1 MNTDSNPSAPA
12 ARHWYRGG
20 LVAASG
26 TREPQPLDL
35 LVEDGVIVAAEA
47 DLVAAGAV
55 PAGSAAGD
63 PAGIE
68 VIDCAGCIL
77 LPGLFDVHVHAR
89 EPGRE
94 DKETIATAGEA
105 AINGG
110 VTGMVLMPNTTPA
123 IDNGGLVQAV
133 MDIARSRCRIPVW
146 TSGCI
151 TKERAG
157 RELAGIA
164 GMKAQGVVFL
174 TDDGSPVE
182 NPRVLRRAMEYAR
195 DFGLF
200 TASHCET
207 MELSGAGAMNEGPT
221 SFRLGVPGV
230 PAISEEICLD
240 RDIRLAQYT
249 GTHVHIQHVTT
260 ARGMNTIRRFKE
272 DGVSVSCE
280 VAPHHLM
287 FCDEDVGD
295 FDTHYKMNPPLRTRE
310 DNEALLQGLIDGV
323 FDVIATDHAPHTRY
337 EKALDFVSAPFGIT
351 GLDTALVSLF
361 DRFIRHGHLGWD
373 VLVTRYA
380 DEPRRLLGFEPVRLA
395 AGERAELVV
404 FDPRRTT
411 RFSEDF
417 MRSKSINTPFLNHE
431 LQGRVTRVVFGR
443 ELLLDRMDAGLDH
456 GGDGGGRP

>member
-1 MNTDSNPSAPA
+1 MTSTDSASSPA
-12 ARHWYRGG
+12 APVRQWYRGG
-20 LVAASG
+20 TIASSDSP
-26 TREPQPLDL
+26 EPTPADV
-35 LVEDGVIVAAEA
+35 LVEGGQIVAVAA
-47 DLVAAGAV
+47 DLVSTGAISKEQAKN
-55 PAGSAAGD
+55 PGD
-63 PAGIE
+63 ALQ
-68 VIDCAGCIL
+68 VIDCHGCVL

-94 DKETIATAGEA
+94 DKETIASTGEA

-110 VTGMVLMPNTTPA
+110 VSGIVLMPNTTPA
-123 IDNGGLVQAV
+123 IDTGGMVQV
-133 MDIARSRCRIPVW
+133 VLDIARSQCRIPVW

-151 TKERAG
+151 TKDRAG

-164 GMKAQGVVFL
+164 GMKARGAVFL

-207 MELSGAGAMNEGPT
+207 MELSGDGAMNEGPG
-221 SFRLGVPGV
+221 SFRLGIPGI

-240 RDIRLAQYT
+240 RDIRMAQYT

-287 FCDEDVGD
+287 FSDEDVGD

-337 EKALDFVSAPFGIT
+337 EKALDFASAPFGIT

-361 DRFIRHGHLGWD
+361 DRFIHRGRFGWD
-373 VLVTRYA
+373 VLIKRYA
-380 DEPRRLLGFEPVRLA
+380 DEPRKLLGFEPA
-395 AGERAELVV
+395 KIADGERAELVV
-404 FDPRRTT
+404 FDPGKTSV
-411 RFSEDF
+411 FSEMF
-417 MRSKSINTPFLNHE
+417 MRSKSINTPFLNQE
-431 LQGRVTRVVFGR
+431 LQGQVVRLVIG
-443 ELLLDRMDAGLDH
+443 EDVLLDRR
-456 GGDGGGRP
+456 DG